1 MKKLY
6 STDSNAGKL
15 YSTGNVHKVNKNWT
29 INDLPIRPMVLN
41 VGTAS
46 YQLVKYLAHILLL
59 LTHSPTDNFGPS
71 IPVSDWFL
79 FCRENLIL
87 IKKKKEMKMIKTQ
100 ILWWKRTKKSQ
111 KSTLYSEHTKPE

>member
-41 VGTAS
+41 MGTAS
-46 YQLVKYLAHILLL
+46 YQLVKYLAHIVLL
-59 LTHSPTDNFGPS
+59 LTYSLTDNFGSS

-111 KSTLYSEHTKPE
+111 KSSLYSEHTKPE